1 MLTQLV
7 AFAAVSAVVI
17 CTPGQDTALTI
28 RNTLLGGRRGGVLT
42 AAGVAAGQAV
52 WTLAASVGLVALLSA
67 SQPLFLALRLAGA
80 AYLVFLGLQSLH
92 AARSRR
98 PAETGVGAPGTALAP
113 ARAFRQGL
121 VSNLANPKMVM
132 FFTSLLP
139 QFVTPGGRVFLTLLL
154 LGLAFCVL
162 TLAWLS
168 VYAVAVARARGL
180 LARPRFRRS
189 LDAFAGAVLVAL
201 GLRVAMQAAR

>member
-1 MLTQLV
+1 MLTQLA

-28 RNTLLGGRRGGVLT
+28 RNTLLGGRRGGVAT

-52 WTLAASVGLVALLSA
+52 WTLAASVGLVTILSA
-67 SQPLFLALRLAGA
+67 SQPLFLGLRLAGA
-80 AYLVFLGLQSLH
+80 AYLVFLGFQSLR
-92 AARSRR
+92 AAFSRR
-98 PAETGVGAPGTALAP
+98 TAHATLGAAGLALVP

-121 VSNLANPKMVM
+121 VSNLANPKMVV

-139 QFVTPGGRVFLTLLL
+139 QFVSPGGRTFLTLLL
-154 LGLAFCVL
+154 LGVAFCLL

-168 VYAVAVARARGL
+168 VYAVAVARTRRLFEA
-180 LARPRFRRS
+180 PRVRRTI
-189 LDAFAGAVLVAL
+189 DALSGAVLVAL
-201 GLRVAMQAAR
+201 GLRLAAQAR

>member
-1 MLTQLV
+1 MLTQLA

-28 RNTLLGGRRGGVLT
+28 RNTLLGGRRSGVLT
-42 AAGVAAGQAV
+42 AVGVAAGQAA
-52 WTLAASVGLVALLSA
+52 WTLAAALGLVAILSA

-80 AYLVFLGLQSLH
+80 AYLVLLGLQSLR
-92 AARSRR
+92 AVLSRR
-98 PAETGVGAPGTALAP
+98 PAHGVLDSAAGALPP

-121 VSNLANPKMVM
+121 VSNLANPKMVV

-139 QFVTPGGRVFLTLLL
+139 QFVSPGGRVFLTLLL
-154 LGLAFCVL
+154 LGLAFCAL

-168 VYAVAVARARGL
+168 LYAVAVARTRRL
-180 LARPRFRRS
+180 LERPRVRRT
-189 LDAFAGAVLVAL
+189 LDAISGAMLVAL
-201 GLRVAMQAAR
+201 GVRVAVAAR

>member
-1 MLTQLV
+1 MLTNLA

-28 RNTLLGGRRGGVLT
+28 RNTLLGGRRSGVTT
-42 AAGVAAGQAV
+42 AGGVAAGQAV
-52 WTLAASVGLVALLSA
+52 WTLAASIGLVAILSA

-80 AYLVFLGLQSLH
+80 AYLVYLGLQSLR
-92 AARSRR
+92 AALARR
-98 PAETGVGAPGTALAP
+98 PEHGIAVSGAALSP
-113 ARAFRQGL
+113 QRAFRQGL
-121 VSNLANPKMVM
+121 VSNLANPKMVV

-139 QFVTPGGRVFLTLLL
+139 QFVSPGGRVFLTSLL

-168 VYAVAVARARGL
+168 VYALAVARARGL
-180 LARPRFRRS
+180 LEHPRARRTI
-189 LDAFAGAVLVAL
+189 DAISGAVLVAL
-201 GLRVAMQAAR
+201 GLRVAGAAR

>member
-1 MLTQLV
+1 MLTDLA

-28 RNTLLGGRRGGVLT
+28 RNTLLGGRRSGVTTAGGV
-42 AAGVAAGQAV
+42 AVGQAV
-52 WTLAASVGLVALLSA
+52 WTLAASVGLVAILSA

-80 AYLVFLGLQSLH
+80 AYLVHLGLQSLR
-92 AARSRR
+92 AALTRR
-98 PAETGVGAPGTALAP
+98 PEHEIAVSGAALSP
-113 ARAFRQGL
+113 QRAFRQGL
-121 VSNLANPKMVM
+121 VSNLANPKMVV

-139 QFVTPGGRVFLTLLL
+139 QFVSPGGRVFLTSLL

-168 VYAVAVARARGL
+168 AYALTVARARRL
-180 LARPRFRRS
+180 LERPRARRTI
-189 LDAFAGAVLVAL
+189 DAISGAVLVTL
-201 GLRVAMQAAR
+201 GVRVAVAAR

>member
-1 MLTQLV
+1 MLTDLA

-28 RNTLLGGRRGGVLT
+28 RNTLLGGRRSGVTT

-52 WTLAASVGLVALLSA
+52 WTLAASVGLVAILSA

-80 AYLVFLGLQSLH
+80 AYLVYLGLQSLR
-92 AARSRR
+92 AALTRR
-98 PAETGVGAPGTALAP
+98 AERGIAVSGAALSP
-113 ARAFRQGL
+113 QRAFRQGL
-121 VSNLANPKMVM
+121 VSNLANPKMVV

-139 QFVTPGGRVFLTLLL
+139 QFVSPGGRVFLTSLL

-168 VYAVAVARARGL
+168 VYALTVARARRL
-180 LARPRFRRS
+180 LERPRARRTI
-189 LDAFAGAVLVAL
+189 DAISGAVLVTL
-201 GLRVAMQAAR
+201 GVRVAVAAR